1 MVVWKHE
8 FFLKLHSW
16 LDLTCVFSHIFQR
29 LCQELGE
36 HQVIGGWEV
45 LCMMMMM
52 MLMTTFVICK
62 NCRILSD
69 HQRRAGYDRKEN
81 SCDVCE
87 GCITPRFSWGHLLN
101 PFMFRWIQ
109 GVIFCGSIAA
119 LALGVLERALLR
131 YLLTNQP
138 INLTN
143 FDACSLEK

>member
-29 LCQELGE
+29 SCQELGE

-45 LCMMMMM
+45 LYMMMMM
-52 MLMTTFVICK
+52 MMMTTFVICK

-81 SCDVCE
+81 SWGGDDVMCVKVVLYRDSA
-87 GCITPRFSWGHLLN
+87 GDTSSILL
-101 PFMFRWIQ
+101 
-109 GVIFCGSIAA
+109 
-119 LALGVLERALLR
+119 
-131 YLLTNQP
+131 
-138 INLTN
+138 
-143 FDACSLEK
+143 CSDGYRE